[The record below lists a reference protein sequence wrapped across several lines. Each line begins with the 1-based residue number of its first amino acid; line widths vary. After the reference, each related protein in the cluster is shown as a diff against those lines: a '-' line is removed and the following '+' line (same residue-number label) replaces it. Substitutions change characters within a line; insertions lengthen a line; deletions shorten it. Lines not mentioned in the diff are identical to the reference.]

1 MPIKFK
7 CHNCHNEVTAP
18 DSAAG
23 KKGKCP
29 FCGHT
34 NEIPAPVDEDDLI
47 PLAPIDDEEEARAR
61 AERQALYEREKA
73 LLEETGGPAPVPLE
87 HREDLTSED
96 LHHFVV
102 NYCLDLADGK
112 LAQADEHV
120 AQLNRYGEPGARAVE
135 DFISGTA
142 TEPALDHIPRPVIQ
156 GFLKQLKGQLA

>member
-29 FCGHT
+29 FCSHT

-61 AERQALYEREKA
+61 AQRQALYEQEKA
-73 LLEETGGPAPVPLE
+73 LLEETGGPPPVPLE
-87 HREDLTSED
+87 DREDLASED

-102 NYCLDLADGK
+102 NYCLDLANGK

-120 AQLNRYGEPGARAVE
+120 AQLNRYGELGAQAVE